1 MSKLQSMRTRMRRI
15 SRYARL
21 FFWGF
26 PLLVLFFEPWEKWL
40 RSNYSLSANATTG
53 SYREGLRGFFI
64 VSRKF
69 IVAKPAFRGEDIRI
83 FEIECAAMS
92 YVGAILHVRLK

>member
-1 MSKLQSMRTRMRRI
+1 MSKLQSMRARMRRI

-40 RSNYSLSANATTG
+40 RSNYLLSANATTG

-92 YVGAILHVRLK
+92 YVGAMLHIRLK